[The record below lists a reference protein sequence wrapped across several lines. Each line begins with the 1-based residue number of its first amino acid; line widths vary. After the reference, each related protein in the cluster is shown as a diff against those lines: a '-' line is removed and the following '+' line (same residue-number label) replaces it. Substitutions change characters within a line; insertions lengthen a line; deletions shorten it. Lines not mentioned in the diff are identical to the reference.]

1 MRGNRRMKLKIIADS
16 SANLVNM
23 KDTAFASVPV
33 CIYADEKVYVDDQD
47 LDSVEMTEELLAF
60 KGKTS
65 TACPSIEE
73 WIAEFEGYDEI
84 YVVTLTGTLSGTY
97 NSAVLAKEIYQE
109 EHEEVKIHIIDSLS
123 TGPEMHLL
131 VEKISEWKKEGK
143 TFEEVC
149 EGMEEYQTHTRL
161 FFSLQSVHNL
171 VENGRLN
178 RLVGAAIGKLG
189 ICLVGTASEK
199 GELEVLSKC
208 RGEKKTLL
216 SYMEQIE
223 KAGYK
228 GGKIYISHVSNE
240 PLAMVLKT
248 ALIEK
253 YGQVPIE
260 IYPTRGLCSYYA
272 EKHGMLVGV
281 EC

>member
-1 MRGNRRMKLKIIADS
+1 MKFKIITDS
-16 SANLVNM
+16 SANIMSMEEV
-23 KDTAFASVPV
+23 AFASVPIS
-33 CIYADEKVYVDDQD
+33 IYAGDKVYVDNQA
-47 LDSVEMTEELLAF
+47 LDPVEMTEELLAY

-65 TACPSIEE
+65 TACPSVED
-73 WIAEFEGYDEI
+73 WMAEFEGYDEI
-84 YVVTLTGTLSGTY
+84 YVVTLTGTMSGTY
-97 NSAVLAKEIYQE
+97 NSAVLAKDIYQE
-109 EHEEVKIHIIDSLS
+109 EHAEVKIEIVDSLS

-131 VEKISEWKKEGK
+131 LDQILEWKKAGK

-149 EGMEEYQTHTRL
+149 EWIKEYKTHTRL
-161 FFSLQSVHNL
+161 FFSLASVHNL

-216 SYMEQIE
+216 SYLEHIE

-240 PLAMVLKT
+240 ALAMALKA

-253 YGQVPIE
+253 YGEVPIE

-272 EKHGMLVGV
+272 EKQGMLVGV